1 MSSSTLDLLEK
12 HHRDGPEFAK
22 YMLMSGQKRFD
33 ASFWAAWKQWMIP
46 ALGSPAVI
54 ADFGCGPAALL
65 KLLKAF
71 HPQAKLIGVEF
82 APYMLE
88 HIDPKMFQV
97 IAHDLHLPNLPLE
110 ANSVD
115 VIVSTHTL
123 HELNQP
129 VRLLESVHRCL
140 KVGGRALLID
150 WVRVPLPTYLEIQN
164 EQAVFEKDEP
174 ALEDVFVHFME
185 HNRYER
191 EDIDWLLN
199 KLGFKI
205 LESVT
210 LEKPQFARWV
220 VEKVA

>member
-1 MSSSTLDLLEK
+1 MKNSTLELLEQ
-12 HHRDGPEFAK
+12 HHRDGREFAK

-33 ASFWAAWKQWMIP
+33 ATFWAAWKQWIMPI
-46 ALGSPAVI
+46 LGEPAVI
-54 ADFGCGPAALL
+54 ADFGCGPGVLL

-88 HIDPKMFQV
+88 HIDTQSFQV
-97 IAHDLHLPNLPLE
+97 VPYDLHLPQLPLE
-110 ANSVD
+110 SNSLD
-115 VIVSTHTL
+115 AIVSTHTL

-129 VRLLESVHRCL
+129 VRLLESIQRCL

-150 WVRVPLPTYLEIQN
+150 WIRVPLPTYFDIQN
-164 EQAVFEKDEP
+164 EGNLLEKQE
-174 ALEDVFVHFME
+174 AELADVFVHFME
-185 HNRYER
+185 HTRYTR
-191 EDIDWLLN
+191 EDIDWLLQQ
-199 KLGFKI
+199 LGFKI

-210 LEKPQFARWV
+210 LERAQFARWV